1 MVKVATDVTDQKL
14 NSADFAGHIDA
25 IGKSQTVIEFNMD
38 GTIGTANANFL
49 DALGYSLGEITGKHH
64 SPFVEASERD
74 SAGYREFW
82 NGLNRG
88 RYQAG
93 EYKRIGK
100 GGKEIWIQASY
111 NPILDL
117 NGRPFKVVKYPTD
130 TTAQVVARIRS
141 EKVRGMM
148 EQVAAGAEER
158 LRPRDFRCHAQIEG

>member
-1 MVKVATDVTDQKL
+1 
-14 NSADFAGHIDA
+14 
-25 IGKSQTVIEFNMD
+25 
-38 GTIGTANANFL
+38 
-49 DALGYSLGEITGKHH
+49 
-64 SPFVEASERD
+64 VEASERD

-100 GGKEIWIQASY
+100 GGKKIWIQASY
-111 NPILDL
+111 NPLLEL

-130 TTAQVVARIRS
+130 TTAQVVARMKS

-148 EQVAAGAEER
+148 EQVAAGAEELNGSVR
-158 LRPRDFRCHAQIEG
+158 EIFRCHAQIEGYRERCRPARREGGQQAA

>member
-1 MVKVATDVTDQKL
+1 VVKVATDVTDQKL
-14 NSADFAGHIDA
+14 NGADFAGHIDA

-49 DALGYSLGEITGKHH
+49 GAVGYSLGEITGKHH
-64 SPFVEASERD
+64 SPFVETSERD

-100 GGKEIWIQASY
+100 GGKE
-111 NPILDL
+111 NLDSGL
-117 NGRPFKVVKYPTD
+117 LQSDP
-130 TTAQVVARIRS
+130 RS
-141 EKVRGMM
+141 EWKAVQDREIPNRHHRSG
-148 EQVAAGAEER
+148 
-158 LRPRDFRCHAQIEG
+158 RCA